1 MGLVCTIA
9 NIYVLIVV
17 ARAISTFF
25 PISSGSP
32 FLPVVDFLYKATEP
46 VFTPIRRVLPTM
58 GPLISHHWW
67 FSLAFKS
74 SHESVGAKPLTP
86 LALLRDVSK
95 G

>member
-1 MGLVCTIA
+1 MGLICAIA

-46 VFTPIRRVLPTM
+46 VFAPIRRVLPTV
-58 GPLISHHWW
+58 GP
-67 FSLAFKS
+67 FDF
-74 SHESVGAKPLTP
+74 TP
-86 LALLRDVSK
+86 VVVIIGVNIIARIL
-95 G
+95 GC